1 MKKKILIAIMFL
13 LLPVFIIINSVAN
26 ETPEEN
32 ESPNIEVN
40 NDIMVNSPLFTKTES
55 NVDYVQPEI
64 NMISDGF
71 EFVVKKGNL
80 SLYTNKKNASIR
92 IQNDVT
98 KFVWASDV
106 LNITDYRLAPAKRR
120 QYQSAFVVDYRQGN
134 VSSSVESNEAD
145 LELIKNE
152 NGLTYLVSIEI
163 ETEEDQ
169 EPDYIKFELSVEL
182 NENGIDVKIPYEKI
196 QEIGKARLFTIA
208 LFPYFGSVFGSSI
221 PGYIFVPSGNGG
233 LVRFESTPA
242 ISSTYTINYNGNDA
256 NWTKISE
263 NSEESGMSLPIFGI
277 AQGVNKNAVIA
288 SITSGSSFAEFNY
301 SPSSEN
307 QIERISDEKID
318 GFHKVYNTFNFRD
331 FATLDYGGQ
340 LISMYSEKVYAQNV
354 EMNYTFLQG
363 ENEANYIGMAQQ
375 YQEQLKADGTLHR
388 NSSSGSGN
396 VHLDILGGETE
407 KGIVLDKFIKMTT
420 TKQLLEINDELTKKV
435 DNKFIYTLRGFNKN
449 GYSRQTASNI
459 NFDSRLGS
467 LNDLDGLNYY
477 MYYNPVESYGSKPSP
492 DNNSLINVHSQK
504 YYLTVEEGVKYK
516 FYSNVD
522 GVTQGVTKA
531 LGKYKN
537 TLAIDGL
544 YRLYGDHNAKYERY
558 QVEEKYVALFNDTM
572 PMYKPKANMLAFTS
586 HYLNAPLYHNRARF
600 ITDSVP
606 FLQIL
611 LRGYVDYYSTYINF
625 STNQEIDL
633 LKCIEYGSNLAYLIS
648 AEESYLISN
657 TLSNHLYATHYES
670 NKNLILAQINDAN
683 VVLNQIK
690 SQEIVDRYVIKNG
703 FVEVTYENGIKVYVN
718 YNDTPQTYNGVTVPD
733 MDYKVV

>member
-26 ETPEEN
+26 EAPEEDGD
-32 ESPNIEVN
+32 SIVEVN
-40 NDIMVNSPLFTKTES
+40 NDIMVNSPLFTKPES
-55 NVDYVQPEI
+55 TVDYVQPEV

-71 EFVVKKGNL
+71 EFIAKKGDL

-92 IQNDVT
+92 IQNDIT

-106 LNITDYRLAPAKRR
+106 LNVGDYKLVPAKKR
-120 QYQSAFVVDYRQGN
+120 QYQSAFIVDYRQGN
-134 VSSSVESNEAD
+134 VSSSADSNEAD
-145 LELIKNE
+145 LELVKNA

-163 ETEEDQ
+163 DTEEDQ
-169 EPDYIKFELSVEL
+169 EPDYIKFEISVEL
-182 NENGIDVKIPYEKI
+182 NEKGIDVKIPYDKI
-196 QEIGKARLFTIA
+196 EEIGGSRLFSIT

-242 ISSTYTINYNGNDA
+242 ISSTYTVNYNGNDA
-256 NWTKISE
+256 NWTKVSD
-263 NSEESGMSLPIFGI
+263 NLEEFGMSLPIFGI
-277 AQGVNKNAVIA
+277 AQGVNKNAVLA

-307 QIERISDEKID
+307 RIERLSDGELN
-318 GFHKVYNTFNFRD
+318 GFHRVYNTFNFRD

-340 LISMYSEKVYAQNV
+340 LIAMYPEKIYAQNV

-363 ENEANYIGMAQQ
+363 ANEANYVGMAQQ
-375 YQEQLKADGTLHR
+375 YQEQLINNGTLHR

-407 KGIVLDKFIKMTT
+407 KGIVLDKYIKMTT

-435 DNKFIYTLRGFNKN
+435 DNKFVYTLRGFNKN
-449 GYSRQTASNI
+449 GYSRQTASNM

-467 LNDLDGLNYY
+467 LHDLEGLNYY
-477 MYYNPVESYGSKPSP
+477 MYYNPIESYGAKPSP
-492 DNNSLINVHSQK
+492 DNTSLINIHSQK

-531 LGKYKN
+531 LEKYTN
-537 TLAIDGL
+537 SLAIDGL
-544 YRLYGDHNAKYERY
+544 YRLYADHNAKYDRY
-558 QVEEKYVALFNDTM
+558 QVEEKYDALFEDTM
-572 PMYKPKANMLAFTS
+572 PMYKPRANMLAYTS
-586 HYLNAPLYHNRARF
+586 HYLNAPLYHDRSRF

-606 FLQIL
+606 FLQVL
-611 LRGYVDYYSTYINF
+611 LRGYVDYYSTYLNF
-625 STNQEIDL
+625 STNQEIDI
-633 LKCIEYGSNLAYLIS
+633 LKCVEYGSNLAYLIS
-648 AEESYLISN
+648 AEESYLIAN

-670 NKNLILAQINDAN
+670 NKKIILEQINKAN
-683 VVLNQIK
+683 VVLNQVK
-690 SQEIVDRYVIKNG
+690 SQEIVNRYVIKNG

-718 YNDTPQTYNGVTVPD
+718 YNDTVQSYDGVTVPA